1 MRCVCLG
8 YVVVGACS
16 SWGSAVASGGESRIE
31 NLSPAR
37 GASAAEGPTVSM
49 RDVQT
54 RLDEKL
60 EGVRRK
66 EWRGKDKNGRPRTDY
81 YDSGASS
88 SACVVEGR

>member
-1 MRCVCLG
+1 
-8 YVVVGACS
+8 
-16 SWGSAVASGGESRIE
+16 
-31 NLSPAR
+31 
-37 GASAAEGPTVSM
+37 M

-88 SACVVEGR
+88 SACVVEGLSLIHI

>member
-1 MRCVCLG
+1 MSCVCLG
-8 YVVVGACS
+8 VCRRGGARPGVVPLRP
-16 SWGSAVASGGESRIE
+16 GGESRIE
-31 NLSPAR
+31 NLPPTK
-37 GASAAEGPTVSM
+37 GAGAAEGPTVSM

-54 RLDEKL
+54 HLDEKL

-66 EWRGKDKNGRPRTDY
+66 EWRGKDKKGRPRTDY